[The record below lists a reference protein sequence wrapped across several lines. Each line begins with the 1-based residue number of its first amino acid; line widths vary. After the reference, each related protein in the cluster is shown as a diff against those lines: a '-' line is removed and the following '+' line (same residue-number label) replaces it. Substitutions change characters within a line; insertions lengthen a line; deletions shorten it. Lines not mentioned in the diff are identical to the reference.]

1 MKPSLIFSQYVW
13 LVNTLRRYNRMTL
26 EELND
31 KWIRDEV
38 ADGNPL
44 SRSTFN
50 RHRDAV
56 LDMFGVIIECDAQDG
71 YRYYIDN
78 PEVLDDDSL
87 ERWMLNSLTVG
98 SVLADSESIHDR
110 IILENVPAGEEHL
123 QTLIKAIKSGNK
135 VKVEYARFGHSSYC
149 IDVAPYALK
158 FWHQRWYLLASNGKY
173 LITYAL
179 DRMRDVNILEDKFKL
194 PEDFSAAAF
203 FNEFY
208 GVLTDSSIPLQHVRI
223 RTCGYTTNYVRTLP
237 FHHSQKE
244 VETTDDYSVFTLDIR
259 PTYDF
264 VGALAASSEELE
276 VLEPSALRSE
286 VIEWHKRVL
295 EKYQE

>member
-13 LVNTLRRYNRMTL
+13 LVNTLRRYNRLTL

-56 LDMFGVIIECDAQDG
+56 LDMFGVVIECDAQDG

-78 PEVLDDDSL
+78 PEVLEDDSM

-98 SVLADSESIHDR
+98 SVLADSQSIHDR
-110 IILENVPAGEEHL
+110 ILLENVPAGEEHL

-135 VKVEYARFGHSSYC
+135 VELDYARFGHNGYK
-149 IDVAPYALK
+149 IHLAPYALK
-158 FWHQRWYLLASNGKY
+158 LWHQRWYLLASNDHY

-179 DRMRDVNILEDKFKL
+179 DRMRDVRILEEAFKL
-194 PEDFSAAAF
+194 PDGFF
-203 FNEFY
+203 PVDYFNEFY
-208 GVLTDSSIPLQHVRI
+208 GVLTDNSVPLQHIRI
-223 RTCGYTTNYVRTLP
+223 RTYGSAPNYLRTLP
-237 FHHSQKE
+237 LHHSQKE
-244 VETTDDYSVFTLDIR
+244 VETTDDYTDFTLDIR

-264 VGALAASSEELE
+264 VGALGSIGDGLE
-276 VLEPSALRSE
+276 VLEPSSLRDE
-286 VIEWHKRVL
+286 LAEWYRKAMERY
-295 EKYQE
+295 K

>member
-13 LVNTLRRYNRMTL
+13 LVNTLRRYDRLTL

-50 RHRDAV
+50 RHKDAV
-56 LDMFGVIIECDAQDG
+56 LDMFGVIIECDTKDG

-98 SVLADSESIHDR
+98 SVLADSQSIHDR
-110 IILENVPAGEEHL
+110 ILLENVPAGEEHL
-123 QTLIKAIKSGNK
+123 QTLIKAIKSSNK
-135 VKVEYARFGHSSYC
+135 VEINYARFGHSGYS
-149 IDVAPYALK
+149 IRVAPYALK
-158 FWHQRWYLLASNGKY
+158 LWHQRWYLLASNGKY

-179 DRMRDVNILEDKFKL
+179 DRMRDVRILEEIFKL
-194 PEDFSAAAF
+194 PEGFSAAAF

-208 GVLTDSSIPLQHVRI
+208 GVLTDSSIPVQHVRF
-223 RTCGYTTNYVRTLP
+223 RTYGNTTNYVRTLP

-244 VETTDDYSVFTLDIR
+244 VETTDDYSEFTLDIR

-264 VGALAASSEELE
+264 VGALGSSGEGVE

-286 VIEWHKRVL
+286 VIEWHKMVL
-295 EKYQE
+295 ARYK